1 MDSVALLD
9 ALTVPALVVAPTDS
23 ELVPNPEALG
33 NALVRFELLDGVGHC
48 VRRDDPQAYHAVV
61 DPFLETLF

>member
-1 MDSVALLD
+1 M
-9 ALTVPALVVAPTDS
+9 TQPI